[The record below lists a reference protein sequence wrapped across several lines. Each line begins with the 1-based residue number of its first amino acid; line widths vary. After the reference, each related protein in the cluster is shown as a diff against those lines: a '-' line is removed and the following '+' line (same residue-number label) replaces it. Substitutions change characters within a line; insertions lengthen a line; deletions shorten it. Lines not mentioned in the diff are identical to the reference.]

1 MLVMYVCWNVAFIGI
16 VFAWNT
22 KCEVV
27 YFLDFSMTS
36 FLCILAFYNILKYL
50 LAFVYVYIC
59 YVAIA
64 KHALMGCM
72 LRYNAI

>member
-1 MLVMYVCWNVAFIGI
+1 
-16 VFAWNT
+16 
-22 KCEVV
+22 
-27 YFLDFSMTS
+27 MTS
-36 FLCILAFYNILKYL
+36 FLCILAFYNILKYM